1 MAEITFLLP
10 ARRLDAL
17 QRTLSMLSLLRGGG
31 FRAVV
36 VDDTGSGAVDAIVP
50 DFEEQF
56 PLSVVTVTPD
66 GDPLWKYCLAAAP
79 EAEWVCFLAPGVDLT
94 EKSVVRM
101 RKCIDGHPS
110 YDAFRWNLAAPA
122 RKWRL
127 RTRPDR
133 IFTRVFEDGDDAP
146 LGTFVFRAETLRT
159 VFATD
164 SEAAVSDMAV
174 ILAGAKKAGVRTA
187 RRVRVNYT
195 APAPST
201 DPAEMEKEVRSRLA
215 FFRWSERFFEEEYP
229 LGVGDRLALFAGE
242 LAKLYPSYTPEELK
256 DDLATFACVNGP
268 IRRMKASSA
277 LKSALKARQES
288 LKQA

>member
-10 ARRLDAL
+10 ARNLGTL
-17 QRTLSMLSLLRGGG
+17 QRTLSMLSFVKSGG
-31 FRAVV
+31 FRVVIVDFAGSEAV
-36 VDDTGSGAVDAIVP
+36 AALVP
-50 DFEEQF
+50 DFEERF

-66 GDPLWKYCLAAAP
+66 GDAMWKYCLDAAP

-101 RKCIDGHPS
+101 NKCIDGHPA

-133 IFTRVFEDGDDAP
+133 VFTRVFEDGDAAP
-146 LGTFVFRAETLRT
+146 LGAFVFRAQALRDAF
-159 VFATD
+159 VED
-164 SEAAVSDMAV
+164 PEAAGMAMAL
-174 ILAGAKKAGVRTA
+174 ILTGAKKAGVRTV
-187 RRVRVNYT
+187 RRERVTYT
-195 APAPST
+195 APDPSI
-201 DPAEMEKEVRSRLA
+201 DPSVFEKEVRSRLA
-215 FFRWSERFFEEEYP
+215 FFRWSETYFGEDYP
-229 LGVGDRLALFAGE
+229 LDVSDRLALFAGE

-256 DDLATFACVNGP
+256 EDLSTFACVNGP
-268 IRRMKASSA
+268 IRRLKASSA

-288 LKQA
+288 LK